1 MKEQLYRM
9 IFRSPQARERWEA
22 LRREGAPRWRALA
35 ALPLG
40 AREEGRPLPAQ
51 ESESARSHRE
61 PPRALA
67 RRLAPFDVVS
77 FDVFDTLLLRDVDR
91 PEEVFSFVG
100 AKLGYP
106 DFRRLRVEAER
117 RAREKKRRAPGAGEV
132 TLREIWQELERM
144 TALPVLILILLVL
157 VAYWISLPLLVVGLF
172 FGCKYRFS
180 GPDLDKNRVGEV
192 VNQVSAKVGDAVGQ
206 VRDEFKREFDK
217 SRGKKGK

>member
-1 MKEQLYRM
+1 MKKFFREHGIWVLFATAVIAVSLSLM
-9 IFRSPQARERWEA
+9 SFFSNTSSPLSNLAGIIASPFRSAYTAVTGWITDKQNYYQDVTALEEENAA
-22 LRREGAPRWRALA
+22 LRRENAILKAQNRLAQTNNEENARLRELLA
-35 ALPLG
+35 A
-40 AREEGRPLPAQ
+40 AV
-51 ESESARSHRE
+51 
-61 PPRALA
+61 
-67 RRLAPFDVVS
+67 D
-77 FDVFDTLLLRDVDR
+77 LLRHCTVNQF
-91 PEEVFSFVG
+91 EVWRNG
-100 AKLGYP
+100 
-106 DFRRLRVEAER
+106 
-117 RAREKKRRAPGAGEV
+117 
-132 TLREIWQELERM
+132 ERM

>member
-1 MKEQLYRM
+1 MPPGGGRGAA
-9 IFRSPQARERWEA
+9 FTPQPGAAPEPPPSGPTRGPEASGKDEKRFWGLAVTAGGHRGREER
-22 LRREGAPRWRALA
+22 GSWRARLRELLA
-35 ALPLG
+35 A
-40 AREEGRPLPAQ
+40 AV
-51 ESESARSHRE
+51 
-61 PPRALA
+61 
-67 RRLAPFDVVS
+67 D
-77 FDVFDTLLLRDVDR
+77 LLRHCTVNQF
-91 PEEVFSFVG
+91 EVWRNG
-100 AKLGYP
+100 
-106 DFRRLRVEAER
+106 
-117 RAREKKRRAPGAGEV
+117 
-132 TLREIWQELERM
+132 ERM

>member
-1 MKEQLYRM
+1 MSVTLEQVEQLRAHAAVSYEE
-9 IFRSPQARERWEA
+9 ARRALEA
-22 LRREGAPRWRALA
+22 CDGDLLDALILLEREGRIPPGGGRGAFFTTQPGAAPEPPPSGPTRGPEASGREERGSWRARLRELLA
-35 ALPLG
+35 A
-40 AREEGRPLPAQ
+40 AV
-51 ESESARSHRE
+51 
-61 PPRALA
+61 
-67 RRLAPFDVVS
+67 D
-77 FDVFDTLLLRDVDR
+77 LLRHCTVNQF
-91 PEEVFSFVG
+91 EVWRNG
-100 AKLGYP
+100 
-106 DFRRLRVEAER
+106 
-117 RAREKKRRAPGAGEV
+117 
-132 TLREIWQELERM
+132 ERM

>member
-1 MKEQLYRM
+1 MSVTLEQVEQLRAHAAVSYEE
-9 IFRSPQARERWEA
+9 ARRALEA
-22 LRREGAPRWRALA
+22 CDGDLLDALILLEREGRVGPEPPPSGPTRGPEASGKDEKRFWGLAVTAGGHRGREERGSWRARLRELLA
-35 ALPLG
+35 A
-40 AREEGRPLPAQ
+40 AV
-51 ESESARSHRE
+51 
-61 PPRALA
+61 
-67 RRLAPFDVVS
+67 D
-77 FDVFDTLLLRDVDR
+77 LLRHCTVNQF
-91 PEEVFSFVG
+91 EVWRNG
-100 AKLGYP
+100 
-106 DFRRLRVEAER
+106 
-117 RAREKKRRAPGAGEV
+117 
-132 TLREIWQELERM
+132 ERM